1 MLATKRDQDQ
11 NAKEGNQDLYS
22 RYLLNTTKC
31 SKAKQRGNKTKKLG
45 KKSRLAVK
53 MSPFRATNT
62 KGQAKLN
69 NNRFFGGTHQSKK
82 VNHLSFEKIKDEKAN
97 VTKQVDKKLNNS
109 QQKQQCKHDINQVN
123 ILDCK

>member
-1 MLATKRDQDQ
+1 MQRKDIRICNQDISLIQPNVVKQSKEETKQKNLERDQDLQ
-11 NAKEGNQDLYS
+11 SKC
-22 RYLLNTTKC
+22 LL
-31 SKAKQRGNKTKKLG
+31 LG
-45 KKSRLAVK
+45 Q
-53 MSPFRATNT
+53 PNT

-109 QQKQQCKHDINQVN
+109 QQNN
-123 ILDCK
+123 NASMT

>member
-1 MLATKRDQDQ
+1 MRR
-11 NAKEGNQDLYS
+11 KEIRICNQGISLIQPNEVKQSKEKIKQKNLERNQDLQS
-22 RYLLNTTKC
+22 KC
-31 SKAKQRGNKTKKLG
+31 LILG
-45 KKSRLAVK
+45 Q
-53 MSPFRATNT
+53 PNT

-82 VNHLSFEKIKDEKAN
+82 VNHLSFEKIKDDKAN
-97 VTKQVDKKLNNS
+97 VIKQVDKKLNNS